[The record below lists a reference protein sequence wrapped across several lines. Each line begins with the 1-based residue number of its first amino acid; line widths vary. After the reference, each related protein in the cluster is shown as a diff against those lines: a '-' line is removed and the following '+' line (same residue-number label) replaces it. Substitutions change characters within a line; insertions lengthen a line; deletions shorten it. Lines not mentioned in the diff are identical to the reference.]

1 MDFRMNLD
9 AYLARIGVS
18 HPVKS
23 DLDGLRAV
31 HRAHALSLAF
41 EDLDV
46 QLAVPLTRDPARAYD
61 KIVNRRR
68 GGWCYEMNGLF
79 GWALEE
85 IGFKVSR
92 LAGAVMREAA
102 GDAVIGNHLLLLVD
116 IDGAPWIADVGFG
129 GGLVDPVPLRVG
141 AVDANPLG
149 CRLDAIDGGWWRFT
163 EDARMGGMS
172 YDFNPAV
179 DDEALLEKQCRFL
192 QTDAASPFVQNAVAQ
207 RWIGEAHY
215 SLRGRVLRILTPR
228 EEKKSIVATA
238 DAYVETLRE
247 TFGVDLPEA
256 ARLWPA
262 ICIRHEEV
270 FGMEKAI

>member
-1 MDFRMNLD
+1 D
-9 AYLARIGVS
+9 ADADVDADGDADADVDEPEPIWPPWGARPS
-18 HPVKS
+18 WTS
-23 DLDGLRAV
+23 
-31 HRAHALSLAF
+31 
-41 EDLDV
+41 
-46 QLAVPLTRDPARAYD
+46 TDPGY
-61 KIVNRRR
+61 
-68 GGWCYEMNGLF
+68 
-79 GWALEE
+79 
-85 IGFKVSR
+85 ST
-92 LAGAVMREAA
+92 GAV
-102 GDAVIGNHLLLLVD
+102 LVD

-270 FGMEKAI
+270 FGTEKAI